1 MDPYTKEN
9 YAALPELLLPW
20 YRQNR
25 RDLPW
30 RRDREPYHVWVS
42 EIMLQQTRVEA
53 VIGYYNRFLQVLP
66 DIRALAEADPEQLHK
81 LWEGLGYYSRVRNL
95 QKAAQQVMADHGGIF
110 PNTHAAIRELA
121 GVGPYTA
128 GAIASICFELP
139 KAAVDGNVLRILS
152 RIMADERPID
162 KQSTKDAMAAALEE
176 IYPIGSC
183 GDFTQALMELGATVC
198 TPRGPKCEACPVRAV
213 CRAYAQG
220 RAGEFPVKSPKKDKR
235 IEQKTVLILDYGGEI
250 ALCKRPDTG
259 LLAGLWELPNVPG
272 HLEAGAAMAEA
283 ARMGTEPDRPDW
295 MVERSH
301 IFTHIRWEM
310 RAWRILCTRKAPELV
325 WAGPEELREKYAL
338 PTAFRQ
344 FFDIGAEK

>member
-162 KQSTKDAMAAALEE
+162 KQSTKDAMAAA
-176 IYPIGSC
+176 
-183 GDFTQALMELGATVC
+183 
-198 TPRGPKCEACPVRAV
+198 
-213 CRAYAQG
+213 
-220 RAGEFPVKSPKKDKR
+220 
-235 IEQKTVLILDYGGEI
+235 
-250 ALCKRPDTG
+250 
-259 LLAGLWELPNVPG
+259 
-272 HLEAGAAMAEA
+272 
-283 ARMGTEPDRPDW
+283 
-295 MVERSH
+295 
-301 IFTHIRWEM
+301 
-310 RAWRILCTRKAPELV
+310 
-325 WAGPEELREKYAL
+325 RE
-338 PTAFRQ
+338 
-344 FFDIGAEK
+344 